1 MNKLKIFISA
11 ITENY
16 MYNEHYYTFH
26 GDGVGD
32 FEKLADGVEDVQLLH
47 DYEAHLETQ
56 MRIVKE
62 LLTPRQMGKT
72 FEWGERTW
80 QLPIKITDR
89 GFSVV
94 DALDSVIAKFEDTAV
109 ADEFFYMITDLAQE
123 QTS

>member
-62 LLTPRQMGKT
+62 LLTQHQNK
-72 FEWGERTW
+72 
-80 QLPIKITDR
+80 L
-89 GFSVV
+89 
-94 DALDSVIAKFEDTAV
+94 
-109 ADEFFYMITDLAQE
+109 
-123 QTS
+123 